1 MCYIKTGRVLG
12 TEEVSL
18 CVWASHV
25 GHQPPMPTP
34 PGTLLYLKGIQSQF
48 YQSYEVTDLVQKVSN
63 FNFQPWNILFK

>member
-34 PGTLLYLKGIQSQF
+34 PGILLYLKGIQSQF
-48 YQSYEVTDLVQKVSN
+48 YQSYKVTDLVQKVSN

>member
-1 MCYIKTGRVLG
+1 
-12 TEEVSL
+12 
-18 CVWASHV
+18 
-25 GHQPPMPTP
+25 MPTP